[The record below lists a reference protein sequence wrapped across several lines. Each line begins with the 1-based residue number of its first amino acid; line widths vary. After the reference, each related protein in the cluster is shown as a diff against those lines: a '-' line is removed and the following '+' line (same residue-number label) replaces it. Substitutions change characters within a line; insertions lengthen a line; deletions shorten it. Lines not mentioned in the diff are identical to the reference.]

1 MLLEE
6 PIDHTCAAG
15 GRRKEGRKGEAVMR
29 GKSGGGRGREVSHEF
44 TAWLNI
50 VNYWLARAMTD
61 SYSREGGNSESQEG
75 AWYGW
80 AGSRLFHHIPPYNTW
95 HLNGRSRVCH
105 PHL

>member
-15 GRRKEGRKGEAVMR
+15 GRRKEEGREGEAVMR

-61 SYSREGGNSESQEG
+61 SYSRAKRGHSMDGQAHDFSITF
-75 AWYGW
+75 
-80 AGSRLFHHIPPYNTW
+80 RLITR
-95 HLNGRSRVCH
+95 GI
-105 PHL
+105 